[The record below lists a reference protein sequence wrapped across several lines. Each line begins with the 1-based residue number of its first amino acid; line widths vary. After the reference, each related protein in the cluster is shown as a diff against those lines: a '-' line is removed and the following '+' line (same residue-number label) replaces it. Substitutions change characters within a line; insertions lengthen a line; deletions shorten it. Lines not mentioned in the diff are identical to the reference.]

1 MSRIFMPCLVV
12 FGVWLCSAQESKPA
26 SWPSLLKDGKCQ
38 EARSLCTGWMT
49 SKDTAQLVEAHKCLA
64 NVALCSNG
72 DVVTLQGNDQGGGT
86 MTSTYKPAAVDEA
99 LGHLDQALKLA
110 PQDLS
115 IHQGRLHLLEVSF
128 RYSDMV
134 KALDESCSIYK
145 GSEGAHA
152 WLDYTSE
159 LFEDKQFHAGLAL
172 LEVLNKHYPDS
183 HDVLGNI
190 GAMHLMLRED
200 EQGITYLR
208 RAAELAP
215 EDPIDAWNLG
225 RAYDYAEKPE
235 LADQWYQ
242 KALTLDPDTAR
253 RQQSTCIYAGFVEKK
268 LRDLKRACDLQRA
281 NCPEDKQPA
290 CPAVK

>member
-1 MSRIFMPCLVV
+1 MHRVFVPCLVV
-12 FGVWLCSAQESKPA
+12 FGVGLCCAQESKPA
-26 SWPSLLKDGKCQ
+26 SWPSLLKGGKCE

-49 SKDTAQLVEAHKCLA
+49 SKDTAKLVEAHKCLA
-64 NVALCSNG
+64 NVALCGNG
-72 DVVTLQGNDQGGGT
+72 DVVTLQANDQGGGT
-86 MTSTYKPAAVDEA
+86 LASAYKPEAVDEA

-110 PQDLS
+110 SQDLS
-115 IHQGRLHLLEVSF
+115 IHHGRLHLLEVSF

-145 GSEGAHA
+145 GSEGVQA

-159 LFEDKQFHAGLAL
+159 LFDDKQFRASLAL
-172 LEVLNKHYPDS
+172 LEVLDKHYPDS

-208 RAAELAP
+208 RAADLAP
-215 EDPIDAWNLG
+215 KDPIDAWNFG

-235 LADQWYQ
+235 LADQWYR
-242 KALTLDPDTAR
+242 KALALDPDSAR
-253 RQQSTCIYAGFVEKK
+253 RQQNTCIYASFVEKK
-268 LRDLKRACDLQRA
+268 LHDPKRACELQRA
-281 NCPEDKQPA
+281 NCSEDKHPA
-290 CPAVK
+290 CPALK